1 MKTVKTIM
9 SAALLLIGSAVF
21 SQQETSFT
29 AYRHHMNV
37 INPAYAGIDN
47 ETLLVSTL
55 RDQWTGVADAPIT
68 QAVSFG
74 TPVAKNTGL
83 GLSFVNDQTFVEK
96 QTFVGVD
103 FSYKLQLN
111 PALDFY
117 FGLKAGGNFYSV
129 NTSGL
134 ETYNIQSDPALASYS
149 SFSPNIG
156 LGLVLKNDNYYVSFS
171 VPRIL
176 STDRAKTEAGYAV
189 LSKDRSHFYLS
200 GGYDFDISSSA
211 SLLILSPSVMMR
223 YVEGAPV
230 SVDFTSMIEIEK
242 IFSIGMM
249 YRTDQALGAIMDFTL
264 NKRLLIGYSYEWSTR
279 SILGSD
285 NNTYEL
291 LLKYKF

>member
-1 MKTVKTIM
+1 MAV
-9 SAALLLIGSAVF
+9 ALLLMGSAAF
-21 SQQETSFT
+21 CQQETSFT
-29 AYRHHMNV
+29 AYRHHMNIV
-37 INPAYAGIDN
+37 NPAYAGINN

-55 RDQWTGVADAPIT
+55 RDQWTRVADAPIT

-74 TPVAKNTGL
+74 TPVGKNTGL

-103 FSYKLQLN
+103 FSYKLQVN
-111 PALDFY
+111 PTLDLY

-149 SFSPNIG
+149 SFTPNIG
-156 LGLVLKNDNYYVSFS
+156 LGLVLKNENYYLSFS
-171 VPRIL
+171 VPRVL
-176 STDRAKTEAGYAV
+176 SNDRAKTEAGYAV

-200 GGYDFDISSSA
+200 GGYDFDIISRA
-211 SLLILSPSVMMR
+211 TLLLFRPSVMMR
-223 YVEGAPV
+223 YVKEAPV
-230 SVDFTSMIEIEK
+230 SVDFTAMFEIEK
-242 IFSIGMM
+242 IFSIGAM
-249 YRTDQALGAIMDFTL
+249 YRTDQAFGVIMDFTL

>member
-9 SAALLLIGSAVF
+9 AVALLLMNSAVF

-29 AYRHHMNV
+29 TYRHHMNI

-55 RDQWTGVADAPIT
+55 RDQWTGVKDAPIA

-74 TPVAKNTGL
+74 TPVGKNTGL
-83 GLSFVNDQTFVEK
+83 GLSFVSDQTFVEK
-96 QTFVGVD
+96 QTFVSVD
-103 FSYKLQLN
+103 VSYKIQIN
-111 PALDFY
+111 PALDLY

-149 SFSPNIG
+149 SFTPNIG
-156 LGLVLKNDNYYVSFS
+156 LGLVLKSENYYVSFS
-171 VPRIL
+171 VPKIL
-176 STDRAKTEAGYAV
+176 SNDRAKTDAGYAV
-189 LSKDRSHFYLS
+189 LAKDRSHFYLS
-200 GGYDFDISSSA
+200 GGYDIDISSNA
-211 SLLILSPSVMMR
+211 TMFIFRPSVMMR
-223 YVEGAPV
+223 YVKEAPV
-230 SVDFTSMIEIEK
+230 SIDFTAMFEIEK
-242 IFSIGMM
+242 IFSIGTM
-249 YRTDQALGAIMDFTL
+249 YRTDQAFGIITDFTL